1 MRIKIVIEGDVI
13 PAARPRFSGRRCYQP
28 ARNVEYREQVQW
40 TARQSMKGR
49 APFAGA
55 MSAIV
60 KLYRKY
66 RPTARIYGDVDNHLK
81 ALFDGMNQ
89 IVFVDD
95 SLDSR
100 GTNCPRSRRNFELVL
115 ESPRR
120 NFSIRGL
127 RYFRGLKHC
136 GAGTDGNGDADMRF
150 LKE

>member
-40 TARQSMKGR
+40 TARQAMKGR
-49 APFAGA
+49 TPFAGA

-95 SLDSR
+95 SQIVRCVVEKHKDVDKPRAEIFLSEAQ
-100 GTNCPRSRRNFELVL
+100 GTFV
-115 ESPRR
+115 
-120 NFSIRGL
+120 
-127 RYFRGLKHC
+127 
-136 GAGTDGNGDADMRF
+136 D
-150 LKE
+150 